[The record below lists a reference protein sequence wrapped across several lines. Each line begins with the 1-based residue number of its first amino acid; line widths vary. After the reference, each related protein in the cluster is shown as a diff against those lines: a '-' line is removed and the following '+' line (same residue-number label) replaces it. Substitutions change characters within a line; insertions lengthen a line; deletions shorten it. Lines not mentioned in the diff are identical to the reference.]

1 MSSTNVT
8 LAFEP
13 STVADLIALAR
24 ETAADSEA
32 NGRVAPAF
40 VDLMRRVGSSTAPA
54 SHGGSNPPLFDVLDL
69 IRLVAKGDGS
79 AGWVAM
85 IYLTSAVGLHWLE
98 EGGRDDV
105 LANGANTLVA
115 GVLAPKGVAVSKA
128 GGFEVTGRWAFGS
141 GSADADWMGLGAV
154 IDGSPARTG
163 IFFIPR
169 DQIQILPTWQVV
181 GLRATASNDQLV
193 ENTFVP
199 ARRVAYFDGPNLTAE
214 PVATFPI
221 LGLLAAGIGAV
232 AIGIAEA
239 ALEEFTELS
248 GAKTPTGS
256 KRRLADRGSAQE
268 AVSRAHAGIES
279 AWHYLAR
286 RSLDISE
293 IANRGDKV
301 RLRLAA
307 TAAVETSRQI
317 VDSLYTL
324 AGGSSLYERSPL
336 QRHFRD
342 IHTATQHMMVGQP
355 TWELTGRVLL
365 GLETDPAGL

>member
-1 MSSTNVT
+1 MISIKTSTQ
-8 LAFEP
+8 FEP
-13 STVADLIALAR
+13 SIVENLAAIARATATQS
-24 ETAADSEA
+24 ETH
-32 NGRVAPAF
+32 GRIDPAF
-40 VDLMRRVGSSTAPA
+40 VDLLRQVGSSTAPI
-54 SHGGSNPPLFDVLDL
+54 SNGGTNPSLFDVLDL
-69 IRLVAKGDGS
+69 IRVVSQADGS

-85 IYLTSAVGLHWLE
+85 IYLTSAVGVHWLASD
-98 EGGRDDV
+98 GRDDV
-105 LANGANTLVA
+105 LARGASTLVA
-115 GVLAPKGVAVSKA
+115 GVLAPKGVAVSVE
-128 GGFEVTGRWAFGS
+128 GGFEVSGRWAFGS

-154 IDGSPARTG
+154 IDGSPGRTG
-163 IFFIPR
+163 TFFIPC
-169 DQIQILPTWQVV
+169 DQIRILPTWQVV

-193 ENTFVP
+193 EKAFVP

-214 PVATFPI
+214 PVASFPI

-232 AIGIAEA
+232 AIGIAQA

-256 KRRLADRGSAQE
+256 KRRLADRGSVQE
-268 AVSRAHAGIES
+268 AVGRAYAGIES
-279 AWHYLAR
+279 AWHYLAG

-293 IANRGDKV
+293 IANQSDKV

-307 TAAVETSRQI
+307 TASVDTSRQI
-317 VDSLYTL
+317 VDNLYTMS
-324 AGGSSLYERSPL
+324 GGSSLYDRSPL

-365 GLETDPAGL
+365 GLETDPVGL

>member
-1 MSSTNVT
+1 MSSTNLT
-8 LAFEP
+8 TGFEP
-13 STVADLIALAR
+13 STVQDLVAIAG
-24 ETAADSEA
+24 ETATSSET
-32 NGRVAPAF
+32 NGRIDPAL
-40 VDLMRRVGSSTAPA
+40 VDLLRQVGSSTAPT
-54 SHGGSNPPLFDVLDL
+54 SHGGVNPRLGQVLDL
-69 IRLVAKGDGS
+69 IRVVAQADGS

-85 IYLTSAVGLHWLE
+85 IYLTSAVGTHWLSE
-98 EGGRDDV
+98 DGRDD
-105 LANGANTLVA
+105 LLGRDANALVA
-115 GVLAPKGVAVSKA
+115 GVLAPKGSAVSTE
-128 GGFEVTGRWAFGS
+128 GGFEVSGRWAFGS

-154 IDGSPARTG
+154 IDGSPERTG
-163 IFFIPR
+163 TFFIPR
-169 DQIQILPTWQVV
+169 AQVQMLPTWQVV
-181 GLRATASNDQLV
+181 GLRATSSNDQLV
-193 ENTFVP
+193 ESVFVP

-214 PVATFPI
+214 TVASFPI

-256 KRRLADRGSAQE
+256 KRRLADRGAVQE
-268 AVSRAHAGIES
+268 AVGRAHAGIES

-286 RSLDISE
+286 RSIDISE
-293 IANRGDKV
+293 IANRADKV

-307 TAAVETSRQI
+307 TGAVETSRQI
-317 VDSLYTL
+317 VDNLYTL
-324 AGGSSLYERSPL
+324 AGGSSLYDRSPL

-342 IHTATQHMMVGQP
+342 VHTATQHMMVGQP